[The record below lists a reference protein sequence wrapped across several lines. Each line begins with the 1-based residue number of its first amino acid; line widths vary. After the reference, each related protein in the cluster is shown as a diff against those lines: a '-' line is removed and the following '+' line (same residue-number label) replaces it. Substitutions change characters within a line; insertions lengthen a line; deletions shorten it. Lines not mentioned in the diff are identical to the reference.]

1 MSFSV
6 VLVNEN
12 KDKIT
17 LGVFMTPAISNMKAF
32 VMIVHNITKNSILNV
47 ACYSESYY
55 TSLIT
60 IPARIYVHLRVNI

>member
-17 LGVFMTPAISNMKAF
+17 LGVFMTPGISNMKAF
-32 VMIVHNITKNSILNV
+32 VTIVHNITKNSILNV
-47 ACYSESYY
+47 ACYSKSYY